1 MMGERFSSALVRAPS
16 EAYSG
21 CLRPGSVS
29 INTSRARLQHQ
40 TYVAALRK
48 AGVKVTELTP
58 LDLPDAVFIED
69 TAVALGEHIILTRPG
84 ALTRRQEIMTLGDFF
99 EDEGRPLTWLN
110 AGTLDGGDVLRV
122 GGYVLIGR
130 SERTDAEGAEAL
142 AEIVRSANMTPF
154 EVPVTDRVHLK
165 TSCST
170 LDAVTIIATA
180 ATELPTLAGVRV
192 LRVPEGEELAA
203 NCVAFDR
210 SVLLSKGHPKTEE
223 MLVKHGFTPVPL
235 DLSEFEKGGGG
246 ATCLSVRY

>member
-16 EAYSG
+16 EAYAG
-21 CLRPGSVS
+21 CLRPGAVK

-58 LDLPDAVFIED
+58 LDLPDACFIED
-69 TAVALGEHIILTRPG
+69 TAVALGEHIVLTRPG
-84 ALTRRQEIMTLGDFF
+84 ALTRRQEIGTVGDFF
-99 EDEGRPLTWLN
+99 EEEGRPLTWLQ

-142 AEIVRSANMTPF
+142 AELVRTASMTPF
-154 EVPVTDRVHLK
+154 EVTVTDRIHLK
-165 TSCST
+165 TTCST
-170 LDAVTIIATA
+170 LDAVTLIATA
-180 ATELPTLAGVRV
+180 NTELPELAGVRV
-192 LRVPEGEELAA
+192 LTVPEGEELAA
-203 NCVAFDR
+203 NCVAFNR
-210 SVLLSKGHPKTEE
+210 TVILSQGHPKTEA
-223 MLVKHGFTPVPL
+223 MLAEHGFNPVPL

-246 ATCLSVRY
+246 ATCLSLRY